1 MKRLVFLAVTAL
13 ASIPLSAQVVTDD
26 FDKFIQEENASFDQ
40 FIDDANKEFI
50 EFLRHPW
57 KKAEAKKPVE
67 RHTKPEPPKPVIY
80 DEQKHPEDTPPVEL
94 TIKDILNQTTI
105 EGQQRPTVEVKNVDQ
120 LTFDKPTPKPQPQP
134 KPTPKPTVIVAKQN
148 TPTIIG
154 GNTPKA
160 EPAKPQATPTKPQAT
175 PVKPQPVAP
184 KAEPAKPQ
192 ATPDKPRPVTP
203 KAEPATPAKPQ
214 ATPVKPQPVAPKAEP
229 TTPAKPQ
236 ATPVKPQPKPKAK
249 PAMQSSLQKEFYPSI
264 AINYCNTKLYIDAS
278 MKGVINITSS
288 QECAV
293 ADGYEALC
301 RSNYKPLIA
310 NCQQAQKDFRLNDWG
325 VFLFVKTAAEA
336 LCNDENSCIV
346 MQQFL
351 LNELGYRAK
360 MARRGD
366 RNQLLLFVATDCM
379 VYGHPYFTK
388 EGLNYYNIN
397 GTEACTFYMCNQDSK
412 KAKTPVAMRLNN
424 VPALN
429 NGVVSRQRTNKAG
442 NVSVNV
448 NVPKALMDFYASM
461 PQCDYG
467 VYAKA
472 PVVGSL
478 AQEVLGT
485 LRPLVQGKSE
495 VDAANLLLNFVQ
507 TGFKYATDEEQFGF
521 EKPFFVEE
529 LFYYPACDCE
539 DRSVLFGWLVRE
551 LLGLDVVYL
560 DYPNHIATA
569 VQFKGDVKGDFL
581 TVDGKRYTVCD
592 PTYIGAS
599 IGMTMPNLRSAGVS
613 ILRY

>member
-26 FDKFIQEENASFDQ
+26 FDKFIQEENASFDK

-120 LTFDKPTPKPQPQP
+120 LTFDKPTPKAQPQP

-160 EPAKPQATPTKPQAT
+160 EPAKPQATP
-175 PVKPQPVAP
+175 
-184 KAEPAKPQ
+184 
-192 ATPDKPRPVTP
+192 
-203 KAEPATPAKPQ
+203 
-214 ATPVKPQPVAPKAEP
+214 VKPQPVAPKAEP

-236 ATPVKPQPKPKAK
+236 ATPDKPQPVAPKAEPAKPQTTPVKPQPVAPKAELTTPAKPQATPVKSQPKPKAK
-249 PAMQSSLQKEFYPSI
+249 PAVQSSLQKEFYPSV

-429 NGVVSRQRTNKAG
+429 SGVVSRQRTNKAG
-442 NVSVNV
+442 NVSVSV
-448 NVPKALMDFYASM
+448 NVSKSLMDFYASM

-472 PVVGSL
+472 PVAGSL

>member
-26 FDKFIQEENASFDQ
+26 FDKFIQEENASFDK

-120 LTFDKPTPKPQPQP
+120 LTFDKPTPKAQPQP

-160 EPAKPQATPTKPQAT
+160 G
-175 PVKPQPVAP
+175 
-184 KAEPAKPQ
+184 
-192 ATPDKPRPVTP
+192 
-203 KAEPATPAKPQ
+203 PAKPQ

-249 PAMQSSLQKEFYPSI
+249 PAMQSSLQKEFYPSV

-429 NGVVSRQRTNKAG
+429 SGVVSRQRTNKAG
-442 NVSVNV
+442 NVSVSV
-448 NVPKALMDFYASM
+448 NVSKSLMDFYASM

-472 PVVGSL
+472 PVAGSL

-529 LFYYPACDCE
+529 LFYYTACDCE

>member
-26 FDKFIQEENASFDQ
+26 FDKFIQEENASFDK

-148 TPTIIG
+148 TPAIIG

-160 EPAKPQATPTKPQAT
+160 E
-175 PVKPQPVAP
+175 
-184 KAEPAKPQ
+184 
-192 ATPDKPRPVTP
+192 
-203 KAEPATPAKPQ
+203 PAKPQ

-236 ATPVKPQPKPKAK
+236 ATPDKPQPVAPKAEPAKPQTTPVKPQPVAPKAEPTTPAKPQETPVKSQPKPKAK
-249 PAMQSSLQKEFYPSI
+249 PAVQSSLQKEFYPSV

-429 NGVVSRQRTNKAG
+429 SGVVSRQRTNKAG
-442 NVSVNV
+442 NVSVSV
-448 NVPKALMDFYASM
+448 NVPKSLIDFYASM

-472 PVVGSL
+472 PVAGSL

>member
-26 FDKFIQEENASFDQ
+26 FDKFIQEENASFDK

-120 LTFDKPTPKPQPQP
+120 LTFDKPTPKPQP

-160 EPAKPQATPTKPQAT
+160 EPAKPQATP
-175 PVKPQPVAP
+175 
-184 KAEPAKPQ
+184 
-192 ATPDKPRPVTP
+192 
-203 KAEPATPAKPQ
+203 
-214 ATPVKPQPVAPKAEP
+214 VKPQPVAPKAEP

-236 ATPVKPQPKPKAK
+236 ATPDKPQPVAPKAEPTTPAKPQTTPVKPQPKPKAK
-249 PAMQSSLQKEFYPSI
+249 PAMQSSLQKEFYPSV

-429 NGVVSRQRTNKAG
+429 SGVVSRQRTNKAG
-442 NVSVNV
+442 NVSVSV
-448 NVPKALMDFYASM
+448 NVSKSLMDFYASM

-472 PVVGSL
+472 PVAGSL

>member
-26 FDKFIQEENASFDQ
+26 FDKFIQEENASFDK

-120 LTFDKPTPKPQPQP
+120 LTFDKPTPKAQPQP

-160 EPAKPQATPTKPQAT
+160 EPAKPQATP
-175 PVKPQPVAP
+175 
-184 KAEPAKPQ
+184 
-192 ATPDKPRPVTP
+192 
-203 KAEPATPAKPQ
+203 
-214 ATPVKPQPVAPKAEP
+214 VKPQPVAPKAEP

-236 ATPVKPQPKPKAK
+236 ATPDKPQPVAPKAEPKTPAKPQTTPVKPQPRPKAK
-249 PAMQSSLQKEFYPSI
+249 PAMQSSLQKEFYPSV

-429 NGVVSRQRTNKAG
+429 SGVVSRQRTNKAG
-442 NVSVNV
+442 NVSVSV
-448 NVPKALMDFYASM
+448 NVSKSLMDFYASM

-472 PVVGSL
+472 PVAGSL

-485 LRPLVQGKSE
+485 LRPLVQGKGE

>member
-26 FDKFIQEENASFDQ
+26 FDKFIQEENASFDK

-120 LTFDKPTPKPQPQP
+120 LTFDKPTPKAQPQP

-160 EPAKPQATPTKPQAT
+160 E
-175 PVKPQPVAP
+175 
-184 KAEPAKPQ
+184 
-192 ATPDKPRPVTP
+192 
-203 KAEPATPAKPQ
+203 PAKPQ

-249 PAMQSSLQKEFYPSI
+249 PAMQSSLQKEFYPSV

-429 NGVVSRQRTNKAG
+429 SGVVSRQRTNKAG
-442 NVSVNV
+442 NVSVSV
-448 NVPKALMDFYASM
+448 NVSKSLMDFYASM

-472 PVVGSL
+472 PVAGSL

-485 LRPLVQGKSE
+485 LRPLVQGKGE

>member
-26 FDKFIQEENASFDQ
+26 FDKFIQEENASFDK

-120 LTFDKPTPKPQPQP
+120 LTFDKPTPKAQPQP

-160 EPAKPQATPTKPQAT
+160 EPAKPQATP
-175 PVKPQPVAP
+175 
-184 KAEPAKPQ
+184 
-192 ATPDKPRPVTP
+192 
-203 KAEPATPAKPQ
+203 
-214 ATPVKPQPVAPKAEP
+214 VKPQPVAPKAEP

-236 ATPVKPQPKPKAK
+236 ATPDKPQPVAPKTEPTTPAKPQTTPVKPQPKPKAK
-249 PAMQSSLQKEFYPSI
+249 PAIQSSLQKEFYPSV

-429 NGVVSRQRTNKAG
+429 SGVVSRQRTNKAG
-442 NVSVNV
+442 NVSVSV
-448 NVPKALMDFYASM
+448 NVSKSLMDFYASM

-472 PVVGSL
+472 PVAGSL

>member
-26 FDKFIQEENASFDQ
+26 FDKFIQEENASFDK

-120 LTFDKPTPKPQPQP
+120 LTFDKPTPKAQPQP

-160 EPAKPQATPTKPQAT
+160 EPAKPQATP
-175 PVKPQPVAP
+175 VKPQPVAP
-184 KAEPAKPQ
+184 KAEP
-192 ATPDKPRPVTP
+192 T
-203 KAEPATPAKPQ
+203 TPAKPQ
-214 ATPVKPQPVAPKAEP
+214 TTPDKPQPVAPKAEP

-249 PAMQSSLQKEFYPSI
+249 PAMQSSLQKEFYPSV

-429 NGVVSRQRTNKAG
+429 SGVVSRQRSNKAG
-442 NVSVNV
+442 NVSVSV
-448 NVPKALMDFYASM
+448 NVSKSLMDFYASM

-472 PVVGSL
+472 PVAGSL

-507 TGFKYATDEEQFGF
+507 TSFKYATDEEQFGF

>member
-26 FDKFIQEENASFDQ
+26 FDKFIQEENASFDK

-120 LTFDKPTPKPQPQP
+120 LTFDKPTPKAQPQP

-160 EPAKPQATPTKPQAT
+160 EPAKPQATP
-175 PVKPQPVAP
+175 VKPQPVAP
-184 KAEPAKPQ
+184 KAEPT
-192 ATPDKPRPVTP
+192 TPT
-203 KAEPATPAKPQ
+203 KPQ

-236 ATPVKPQPKPKAK
+236 TTPVKPQPRPKAK
-249 PAMQSSLQKEFYPSI
+249 PAMQSSLQKEFYPSV

-429 NGVVSRQRTNKAG
+429 SGVVSRQRTNKAG
-442 NVSVNV
+442 NVSVSV
-448 NVPKALMDFYASM
+448 NVSKSLMDFYASM

-472 PVVGSL
+472 PVAGSL

>member
-26 FDKFIQEENASFDQ
+26 FDKFIQEENASFDK

-148 TPTIIG
+148 TPTIIR

-160 EPAKPQATPTKPQAT
+160 EPAKPQATL
-175 PVKPQPVAP
+175 
-184 KAEPAKPQ
+184 
-192 ATPDKPRPVTP
+192 
-203 KAEPATPAKPQ
+203 
-214 ATPVKPQPVAPKAEP
+214 VKPQPVAPKAEP

-236 ATPVKPQPKPKAK
+236 ATPVKPQPVAPKAEPTTPTKPQTTPVKPQPRPKAK
-249 PAMQSSLQKEFYPSI
+249 PAMQSSLQKEFYPSV

-429 NGVVSRQRTNKAG
+429 SGVVSRQRTNKAG
-442 NVSVNV
+442 NVSVSV
-448 NVPKALMDFYASM
+448 NVSKSLMDFYASM

-472 PVVGSL
+472 PVAGSL

>member
-80 DEQKHPEDTPPVEL
+80 DEQKHPEDTPPLEL

-160 EPAKPQATPTKPQAT
+160 EPAKPQATPDKPQPVAPKAEPTTPAKPQAT
-175 PVKPQPVAP
+175 PVKPQPVA
-184 KAEPAKPQ
+184 
-192 ATPDKPRPVTP
+192 P

-214 ATPVKPQPVAPKAEP
+214 ATPVKPQPKPKAEP

-249 PAMQSSLQKEFYPSI
+249 PAVQSSLQKEFYPSV

-288 QECAV
+288 QECAI

-429 NGVVSRQRTNKAG
+429 SGVVSRQRTNKAG
-442 NVSVNV
+442 NVSVSV
-448 NVPKALMDFYASM
+448 NVSKSLMDFYASM

-472 PVVGSL
+472 PVAGSL

>member
-26 FDKFIQEENASFDQ
+26 FDKFIQEENASFDK

-67 RHTKPEPPKPVIY
+67 RHTKPGPPKPVIY

-160 EPAKPQATPTKPQAT
+160 EPAKPQATPVKPQPVAPKAEPTTPAKPQTT

-184 KAEPAKPQ
+184 KAEP
-192 ATPDKPRPVTP
+192 T
-203 KAEPATPAKPQ
+203 TPAKPQ

-429 NGVVSRQRTNKAG
+429 SGVVSRQRTNKAG
-442 NVSVNV
+442 NVSVSV
-448 NVPKALMDFYASM
+448 NVSKSLMDFYASM

-472 PVVGSL
+472 PVAGSL

-581 TVDGKRYTVCD
+581 TINGKRYTVCD

>member
-26 FDKFIQEENASFDQ
+26 FDKFIQEENASFDK

-120 LTFDKPTPKPQPQP
+120 LTFDKPTPKAQPQP

-160 EPAKPQATPTKPQAT
+160 GPE
-175 PVKPQPVAP
+175 
-184 KAEPAKPQ
+184 
-192 ATPDKPRPVTP
+192 
-203 KAEPATPAKPQ
+203 KPQ

-229 TTPAKPQ
+229 TTPAKPQATPDKPQPVAPKAEPTKPQ

-249 PAMQSSLQKEFYPSI
+249 PAMQSSLQKEFYPSV

-429 NGVVSRQRTNKAG
+429 SGVVSRQRTNKAG
-442 NVSVNV
+442 NVSVSV
-448 NVPKALMDFYASM
+448 NVSKSLMDFYASM

-472 PVVGSL
+472 PVAGSL

>member
-26 FDKFIQEENASFDQ
+26 FDKFIQEENASFDK

-160 EPAKPQATPTKPQAT
+160 EPAKPQATP
-175 PVKPQPVAP
+175 
-184 KAEPAKPQ
+184 
-192 ATPDKPRPVTP
+192 
-203 KAEPATPAKPQ
+203 
-214 ATPVKPQPVAPKAEP
+214 VKPQPVAPKAEP

-236 ATPVKPQPKPKAK
+236 TTPVKPQPKPKAK
-249 PAMQSSLQKEFYPSI
+249 PAMQSSLQKEFYPSV

-429 NGVVSRQRTNKAG
+429 SGVVSRQRTNKAG
-442 NVSVNV
+442 NVSVSV
-448 NVPKALMDFYASM
+448 NVSKSLMDFYASM

-472 PVVGSL
+472 PVAGSL

>member
-26 FDKFIQEENASFDQ
+26 FDKFIQEENASFDK

-160 EPAKPQATPTKPQAT
+160 EPAKPQATP
-175 PVKPQPVAP
+175 VKS
-184 KAEPAKPQ
+184 
-192 ATPDKPRPVTP
+192 
-203 KAEPATPAKPQ
+203 
-214 ATPVKPQPVAPKAEP
+214 
-229 TTPAKPQ
+229 
-236 ATPVKPQPKPKAK
+236 QPKPKAK
-249 PAMQSSLQKEFYPSI
+249 PAMQSSLQKEFYPSV

-429 NGVVSRQRTNKAG
+429 SGVVSRQRTNKAG
-442 NVSVNV
+442 NVSVSV
-448 NVPKALMDFYASM
+448 NVSKSLMDFYASM

-472 PVVGSL
+472 PVAGSL

>member
-26 FDKFIQEENASFDQ
+26 FDKFIQEENASFDK

-120 LTFDKPTPKPQPQP
+120 LTFDKPTPKAQPQP

-160 EPAKPQATPTKPQAT
+160 EPAKPQATPD
-175 PVKPQPVAP
+175 KPQPVAP

-192 ATPDKPRPVTP
+192 TTPVKPQPVAP
-203 KAEPATPAKPQ
+203 KAEQTTPD
-214 ATPVKPQPVAPKAEP
+214 KPQPVAPKAEP

-249 PAMQSSLQKEFYPSI
+249 PAVQSSLQKEFYPSV

-429 NGVVSRQRTNKAG
+429 SGVVSRQRTNKAG
-442 NVSVNV
+442 NVSVSV
-448 NVPKALMDFYASM
+448 NVPKSLIDFYASM

-472 PVVGSL
+472 PVAGSL

>member
-26 FDKFIQEENASFDQ
+26 FDKFIQEENASFDK

-120 LTFDKPTPKPQPQP
+120 LTFDKPTPKAQPQP

-160 EPAKPQATPTKPQAT
+160 EPAKPQATP
-175 PVKPQPVAP
+175 VKPQPVAP
-184 KAEPAKPQ
+184 KAEP
-192 ATPDKPRPVTP
+192 T
-203 KAEPATPAKPQ
+203 TPAKPQ

-236 ATPVKPQPKPKAK
+236 TTPVKPQPKPKAK
-249 PAMQSSLQKEFYPSI
+249 PAMQSSLQKEFYPSV

-429 NGVVSRQRTNKAG
+429 SGVVSRQRTNKAG
-442 NVSVNV
+442 NVSVSV
-448 NVPKALMDFYASM
+448 NVSKSLMDFYASM

-472 PVVGSL
+472 PVAGSL

>member
-26 FDKFIQEENASFDQ
+26 FDKFIQEENASFDK

-120 LTFDKPTPKPQPQP
+120 LTFDKPTPKAQPQP

-160 EPAKPQATPTKPQAT
+160 EPAKPQATP
-175 PVKPQPVAP
+175 VKPQPVAP
-184 KAEPAKPQ
+184 KAEP
-192 ATPDKPRPVTP
+192 T
-203 KAEPATPAKPQ
+203 TPAKPQ

-249 PAMQSSLQKEFYPSI
+249 PAMQSSLQKEFYPSV

-429 NGVVSRQRTNKAG
+429 SGVVSRQRTNKAG
-442 NVSVNV
+442 NVSVSV
-448 NVPKALMDFYASM
+448 NVSKSLMDFYASM

-472 PVVGSL
+472 PVAGSL

>member
-26 FDKFIQEENASFDQ
+26 FDKFIQEENASFDK

-120 LTFDKPTPKPQPQP
+120 LTFDKPTPKAQPQP

-160 EPAKPQATPTKPQAT
+160 EPAKPQATP
-175 PVKPQPVAP
+175 
-184 KAEPAKPQ
+184 
-192 ATPDKPRPVTP
+192 
-203 KAEPATPAKPQ
+203 
-214 ATPVKPQPVAPKAEP
+214 VKPQPVAPKAEP

-236 ATPVKPQPKPKAK
+236 TTPVKPQPKPKAK
-249 PAMQSSLQKEFYPSI
+249 PAMQSSLQKEFYPSV

-325 VFLFVKTAAEA
+325 IFLFVKTAAEA

-429 NGVVSRQRTNKAG
+429 SGVVSRQRTNKAG
-442 NVSVNV
+442 NVSVSV
-448 NVPKALMDFYASM
+448 NVSKSLMDFYASM

-472 PVVGSL
+472 PVAGSL

>member
-26 FDKFIQEENASFDQ
+26 FDKFIQEENASFDK

-120 LTFDKPTPKPQPQP
+120 LTFDKPTPKAQPQP

-160 EPAKPQATPTKPQAT
+160 EPAKPQAI
-175 PVKPQPVAP
+175 
-184 KAEPAKPQ
+184 
-192 ATPDKPRPVTP
+192 PD
-203 KAEPATPAKPQ
+203 
-214 ATPVKPQPVAPKAEP
+214 KPQPVAPKAEP

-236 ATPVKPQPKPKAK
+236 ATPVKPQPVAPKAEPKTPAKPQTTPVKPQPKPKAK
-249 PAMQSSLQKEFYPSI
+249 PAMQSSLQKEFYPSV

-429 NGVVSRQRTNKAG
+429 SGVVSRQRTNKAG
-442 NVSVNV
+442 NVSVSV
-448 NVPKALMDFYASM
+448 NVSKSLMDFYASM

-472 PVVGSL
+472 PVAGSL

>member
-26 FDKFIQEENASFDQ
+26 FDKFIQEENASFDK

-160 EPAKPQATPTKPQAT
+160 EPAKPQATP
-175 PVKPQPVAP
+175 VKPQPVAP

-192 ATPDKPRPVTP
+192 T
-203 KAEPATPAKPQ
+203 
-214 ATPVKPQPVAPKAEP
+214 TPVKPQPVAPKAEP

-236 ATPVKPQPKPKAK
+236 TTPVKPQPKPKAK
-249 PAMQSSLQKEFYPSI
+249 PAVQSSLQKEFYPSV

-429 NGVVSRQRTNKAG
+429 SGVVSRQRTNKAG
-442 NVSVNV
+442 NVSVSV

-472 PVVGSL
+472 PVAGSL

>member
-26 FDKFIQEENASFDQ
+26 FDKFIQEENASFDK

-120 LTFDKPTPKPQPQP
+120 LTFDKPTPKAQPQP

-160 EPAKPQATPTKPQAT
+160 G
-175 PVKPQPVAP
+175 
-184 KAEPAKPQ
+184 
-192 ATPDKPRPVTP
+192 
-203 KAEPATPAKPQ
+203 PAKPQ

-236 ATPVKPQPKPKAK
+236 ATQVKPQPKPKAK
-249 PAMQSSLQKEFYPSI
+249 PAMQSSLQKEFYPSV

-429 NGVVSRQRTNKAG
+429 SGVVSRQRTNKAG
-442 NVSVNV
+442 NVSVSV
-448 NVPKALMDFYASM
+448 NVSKSLMDFYASM

-472 PVVGSL
+472 PVAGSL

-485 LRPLVQGKSE
+485 LRPLVQGKGE

>member
-26 FDKFIQEENASFDQ
+26 FDKFIQEENASFDK

-120 LTFDKPTPKPQPQP
+120 LTFDKPTPKPQP

-160 EPAKPQATPTKPQAT
+160 EPAKPQATP
-175 PVKPQPVAP
+175 
-184 KAEPAKPQ
+184 
-192 ATPDKPRPVTP
+192 
-203 KAEPATPAKPQ
+203 
-214 ATPVKPQPVAPKAEP
+214 VKPQPVAPKAEP

-236 ATPVKPQPKPKAK
+236 ATPDKPQPVAPKVEPTTPAKPQTTPVKPQPKPKAK
-249 PAMQSSLQKEFYPSI
+249 PAMQSSLQKEFYPSV

-429 NGVVSRQRTNKAG
+429 SGVVSRQRTNKAG
-442 NVSVNV
+442 NVSVSV
-448 NVPKALMDFYASM
+448 NVSKSLMDFYASM

-472 PVVGSL
+472 PVAGSL

>member
-26 FDKFIQEENASFDQ
+26 FDKFIQEENASFDK

-160 EPAKPQATPTKPQAT
+160 G
-175 PVKPQPVAP
+175 
-184 KAEPAKPQ
+184 
-192 ATPDKPRPVTP
+192 
-203 KAEPATPAKPQ
+203 PAKPQ

-236 ATPVKPQPKPKAK
+236 TTPVKPQPVAPKAEPKTPAKPQTTPVKPQPRPKAK
-249 PAMQSSLQKEFYPSI
+249 PAMQSSLQKEFYPSV

-429 NGVVSRQRTNKAG
+429 SGVVSRQRINKAG
-442 NVSVNV
+442 NVSVSV
-448 NVPKALMDFYASM
+448 NVSKSLMDFYASM

-472 PVVGSL
+472 PVAGSL

>member
-13 ASIPLSAQVVTDD
+13 ASIPLSAQVVADD
-26 FDKFIQEENASFDQ
+26 FDKFIQEENASFDK

-120 LTFDKPTPKPQPQP
+120 LTFDKPTPKPQP

-160 EPAKPQATPTKPQAT
+160 EPAKPQATP
-175 PVKPQPVAP
+175 VKPQPVAP

-192 ATPDKPRPVTP
+192 ATPVKPQPVAP
-203 KAEPATPAKPQ
+203 KAEPTTPVKPQ

-249 PAMQSSLQKEFYPSI
+249 PAMQSSLQKEFYPSV

-429 NGVVSRQRTNKAG
+429 SGVVSRQRTNKAG
-442 NVSVNV
+442 NVSVSV
-448 NVPKALMDFYASM
+448 NVSKSLMDFYASM

-472 PVVGSL
+472 PVAGSL

>member
-26 FDKFIQEENASFDQ
+26 FDKFIQEENASFDK

-120 LTFDKPTPKPQPQP
+120 LTFDKPTSKPQPQP

-160 EPAKPQATPTKPQAT
+160 EPAKPQT
-175 PVKPQPVAP
+175 
-184 KAEPAKPQ
+184 
-192 ATPDKPRPVTP
+192 
-203 KAEPATPAKPQ
+203 
-214 ATPVKPQPVAPKAEP
+214 TPVKPQPVAPKAEP
-229 TTPAKPQ
+229 TKPTKPQ
-236 ATPVKPQPKPKAK
+236 TTPVKPQPKPKAK
-249 PAMQSSLQKEFYPSI
+249 PAMQSSLQKEFYPSV

-429 NGVVSRQRTNKAG
+429 SGVVSRQRTNKAG
-442 NVSVNV
+442 NVSVSV
-448 NVPKALMDFYASM
+448 NVSKSLMDFYASM

-472 PVVGSL
+472 PVAGSL

>member
-26 FDKFIQEENASFDQ
+26 FDKFIQEENASFDK

-67 RHTKPEPPKPVIY
+67 RHTKPGPPKPVIY

-160 EPAKPQATPTKPQAT
+160 EPTTPTKPQAT

-184 KAEPAKPQ
+184 KAEPATPAKPQ
-192 ATPDKPRPVTP
+192 ATPVKPQPVAP
-203 KAEPATPAKPQ
+203 KAEPTTPAKPQ

>member
-26 FDKFIQEENASFDQ
+26 FDKFIQEENASFDK

-120 LTFDKPTPKPQPQP
+120 LTFDKPTPKAQPQP

-160 EPAKPQATPTKPQAT
+160 EPAKPQATP
-175 PVKPQPVAP
+175 
-184 KAEPAKPQ
+184 
-192 ATPDKPRPVTP
+192 
-203 KAEPATPAKPQ
+203 
-214 ATPVKPQPVAPKAEP
+214 VKPQPVAPKAEP

-236 ATPVKPQPKPKAK
+236 ATPDKPQPVAPKTEPTTPAKPQTTPVKPQPKPKAK
-249 PAMQSSLQKEFYPSI
+249 PAMQSSLQKEFYPSV

-429 NGVVSRQRTNKAG
+429 SGVVSRQRTNKAG
-442 NVSVNV
+442 NVSVSV
-448 NVPKALMDFYASM
+448 NVSKSLMDFYASM

-472 PVVGSL
+472 PVAGSL

>member
-26 FDKFIQEENASFDQ
+26 FDKFIQEENASFDK

-80 DEQKHPEDTPPVEL
+80 DEQKLPEDTPPVEL

-120 LTFDKPTPKPQPQP
+120 LTFDKPTPKAQPQP

-160 EPAKPQATPTKPQAT
+160 EPAKPQATP
-175 PVKPQPVAP
+175 VKPQPVAP
-184 KAEPAKPQ
+184 KAEPTKP
-192 ATPDKPRPVTP
+192 T
-203 KAEPATPAKPQ
+203 KPQ

-249 PAMQSSLQKEFYPSI
+249 PAMQSSLQKEFYPSV

-429 NGVVSRQRTNKAG
+429 SGVVSRQRTNKAG
-442 NVSVNV
+442 NVSVSV
-448 NVPKALMDFYASM
+448 NVSKSLMDFYASM

-472 PVVGSL
+472 PVAGSL

>member
-26 FDKFIQEENASFDQ
+26 FDKFIQEENASFDK

-94 TIKDILNQTTI
+94 TIKDILKQTTI

-120 LTFDKPTPKPQPQP
+120 LTFDKPTPKAQPQP

-160 EPAKPQATPTKPQAT
+160 G
-175 PVKPQPVAP
+175 
-184 KAEPAKPQ
+184 
-192 ATPDKPRPVTP
+192 
-203 KAEPATPAKPQ
+203 PAKPQ

-249 PAMQSSLQKEFYPSI
+249 PAMQSSLQKEFYPSV

-429 NGVVSRQRTNKAG
+429 SGVVSRQRTNKAG
-442 NVSVNV
+442 NVSVSV
-448 NVPKALMDFYASM
+448 NVSKSLMDFYASM

-472 PVVGSL
+472 PVAGSL

>member
-1 MKRLVFLAVTAL
+1 M
-13 ASIPLSAQVVTDD
+13 
-26 FDKFIQEENASFDQ
+26 
-40 FIDDANKEFI
+40 
-50 EFLRHPW
+50 
-57 KKAEAKKPVE
+57 
-67 RHTKPEPPKPVIY
+67 
-80 DEQKHPEDTPPVEL
+80 
-94 TIKDILNQTTI
+94 
-105 EGQQRPTVEVKNVDQ
+105 
-120 LTFDKPTPKPQPQP
+120 
-134 KPTPKPTVIVAKQN
+134 AKQN

-160 EPAKPQATPTKPQAT
+160 E
-175 PVKPQPVAP
+175 
-184 KAEPAKPQ
+184 
-192 ATPDKPRPVTP
+192 
-203 KAEPATPAKPQ
+203 PAKPQ

-236 ATPVKPQPKPKAK
+236 TTPVKPQPVAPKAEPTTPAKPQTTPDKPQPVAPKAEPTTPAKPQTTPVKPQPKPKAK
-249 PAMQSSLQKEFYPSI
+249 PAVQSSLQKEFYPSV

-429 NGVVSRQRTNKAG
+429 SGVVSRQRTNKAG
-442 NVSVNV
+442 NVSVSV
-448 NVPKALMDFYASM
+448 NVPKSLIDFYASM

-472 PVVGSL
+472 PVAGSL

>member
-26 FDKFIQEENASFDQ
+26 FDKFIQEENASFDK

-120 LTFDKPTPKPQPQP
+120 LTFDKPTPKPQP

-160 EPAKPQATPTKPQAT
+160 EPAKPQATP
-175 PVKPQPVAP
+175 VKPQPVAP
-184 KAEPAKPQ
+184 KAEP
-192 ATPDKPRPVTP
+192 T
-203 KAEPATPAKPQ
+203 TPAKPQ
-214 ATPVKPQPVAPKAEP
+214 ATPDKPQPVAPKAEP

-236 ATPVKPQPKPKAK
+236 ATPVKPQPVAPKAEPAKPQTTPVKPQPKPKAK
-249 PAMQSSLQKEFYPSI
+249 PAVQSSLQKEFYPSI

-429 NGVVSRQRTNKAG
+429 SGVVSRQRTNKAG
-442 NVSVNV
+442 NVSVSV
-448 NVPKALMDFYASM
+448 NVSKSLMDFYASM

-472 PVVGSL
+472 PVAGSL

-581 TVDGKRYTVCD
+581 TIDGKRYTVCD

>member
-160 EPAKPQATPTKPQAT
+160 EPAKPQATP
-175 PVKPQPVAP
+175 
-184 KAEPAKPQ
+184 
-192 ATPDKPRPVTP
+192 
-203 KAEPATPAKPQ
+203 
-214 ATPVKPQPVAPKAEP
+214 VKPQPVAPKAEP

-249 PAMQSSLQKEFYPSI
+249 PAMQSSLQKEFYPSV

-278 MKGVINITSS
+278 MKDVINIISS

-429 NGVVSRQRTNKAG
+429 SGVVSRQRTNKAG
-442 NVSVNV
+442 NVSVSV
-448 NVPKALMDFYASM
+448 NVPKSLMDFYASM

-472 PVVGSL
+472 PVAGSL

>member
-26 FDKFIQEENASFDQ
+26 FDKFIQEENASFDK

-120 LTFDKPTPKPQPQP
+120 LTFDKPTPKAQPQP

-148 TPTIIG
+148 TPTIIR

-160 EPAKPQATPTKPQAT
+160 E
-175 PVKPQPVAP
+175 
-184 KAEPAKPQ
+184 
-192 ATPDKPRPVTP
+192 
-203 KAEPATPAKPQ
+203 PAKPQ

-236 ATPVKPQPKPKAK
+236 ATPVKPQPVAPKAEPKTPAKPQTTPVKPQPRPKAK
-249 PAMQSSLQKEFYPSI
+249 PAMQSSLQKEFYPSV

-429 NGVVSRQRTNKAG
+429 SGVVSRQRTNKAG
-442 NVSVNV
+442 NVSVSV
-448 NVPKALMDFYASM
+448 NVSKSLMDFYASM

-472 PVVGSL
+472 PVAGSL

-485 LRPLVQGKSE
+485 LRPLVQGKGE

>member
-26 FDKFIQEENASFDQ
+26 FDKFIQEENASFDK

-120 LTFDKPTPKPQPQP
+120 LAFDKPTPKAQPKP

-160 EPAKPQATPTKPQAT
+160 G
-175 PVKPQPVAP
+175 
-184 KAEPAKPQ
+184 
-192 ATPDKPRPVTP
+192 
-203 KAEPATPAKPQ
+203 PAKPQ

-236 ATPVKPQPKPKAK
+236 ATPDKPQPVAPKAEPTTPAKPQTTPVKPQPKPKAK
-249 PAMQSSLQKEFYPSI
+249 PAMQSSLQKEFYPSV

-429 NGVVSRQRTNKAG
+429 SGVVSRQRTNKAG
-442 NVSVNV
+442 NVSVSV
-448 NVPKALMDFYASM
+448 NVSKSLMDFYASM

-472 PVVGSL
+472 PVTGSL

>member
-26 FDKFIQEENASFDQ
+26 FDKFIQEENASFDK

-120 LTFDKPTPKPQPQP
+120 LTFDKPTPKAQPQP

-160 EPAKPQATPTKPQAT
+160 EPAKPQATP
-175 PVKPQPVAP
+175 VKPQPVAP
-184 KAEPAKPQ
+184 KAEP
-192 ATPDKPRPVTP
+192 T
-203 KAEPATPAKPQ
+203 TPAKPQ

-249 PAMQSSLQKEFYPSI
+249 PAMQSSLQKEFYPSV

-429 NGVVSRQRTNKAG
+429 SGVVSRQRTNKAG
-442 NVSVNV
+442 NVSVSV
-448 NVPKALMDFYASM
+448 NVSKSLMDFYASM

-472 PVVGSL
+472 PVAGSL

-581 TVDGKRYTVCD
+581 TVDGKRYTACD

>member
-26 FDKFIQEENASFDQ
+26 FDKFIQEENASFDK

-160 EPAKPQATPTKPQAT
+160 EPAKPQATP
-175 PVKPQPVAP
+175 VKPQPVAP
-184 KAEPAKPQ
+184 KAEP
-192 ATPDKPRPVTP
+192 T
-203 KAEPATPAKPQ
+203 TPAKPQ
-214 ATPVKPQPVAPKAEP
+214 TTPDKPQPVAPKAEP

-249 PAMQSSLQKEFYPSI
+249 PAMQSSLQKEFYPSV

-429 NGVVSRQRTNKAG
+429 SSVVSRQRTNKAG
-442 NVSVNV
+442 NVSVSV
-448 NVPKALMDFYASM
+448 NVSKSLMDFYASM

-472 PVVGSL
+472 PVAGSL

>member
-26 FDKFIQEENASFDQ
+26 FDKFIQEENASFDK

-120 LTFDKPTPKPQPQP
+120 LTFDKPTPKPQP

-160 EPAKPQATPTKPQAT
+160 E
-175 PVKPQPVAP
+175 
-184 KAEPAKPQ
+184 
-192 ATPDKPRPVTP
+192 
-203 KAEPATPAKPQ
+203 PAKPQ

-249 PAMQSSLQKEFYPSI
+249 PAVQSSLQKEFYPSV

-429 NGVVSRQRTNKAG
+429 SGVVSRQRTNKAG
-442 NVSVNV
+442 NVSVSV

-472 PVVGSL
+472 PVAGSL

>member
-26 FDKFIQEENASFDQ
+26 FDKFIQEENASFDK

-120 LTFDKPTPKPQPQP
+120 LTFDKPTPKAQPQP

-160 EPAKPQATPTKPQAT
+160 G
-175 PVKPQPVAP
+175 
-184 KAEPAKPQ
+184 
-192 ATPDKPRPVTP
+192 
-203 KAEPATPAKPQ
+203 PAKPQ

-236 ATPVKPQPKPKAK
+236 ATPVKPQPVAPKAEPTTPAKPQTTPVKPQPKPKAK
-249 PAMQSSLQKEFYPSI
+249 PAMQSSLQKEFYPSV

-429 NGVVSRQRTNKAG
+429 SGVVSRQRTNKAG
-442 NVSVNV
+442 NVSVSV
-448 NVPKALMDFYASM
+448 NVSKSLMDFYASM

-472 PVVGSL
+472 PVAGSL

>member
-26 FDKFIQEENASFDQ
+26 FDKFIQEENASFDK

-120 LTFDKPTPKPQPQP
+120 LTFDKPTPKAQPQP

-160 EPAKPQATPTKPQAT
+160 EPAKPQATPA
-175 PVKPQPVAP
+175 KPQPVAP
-184 KAEPAKPQ
+184 KAEP
-192 ATPDKPRPVTP
+192 T
-203 KAEPATPAKPQ
+203 TPAKPQ
-214 ATPVKPQPVAPKAEP
+214 TTPVKPQPVAPKAEP

-236 ATPVKPQPKPKAK
+236 TTPVKPQPKPKAK
-249 PAMQSSLQKEFYPSI
+249 PAMQSSLQKEFYPSV

-429 NGVVSRQRTNKAG
+429 SGVVSRQRTNKAG
-442 NVSVNV
+442 NVSVSV
-448 NVPKALMDFYASM
+448 NVSKSLMDFYASM

-472 PVVGSL
+472 PVAGSL